1 MIKKQ
6 DDVTD
11 GLMRLR
17 NLAVRDKVDKF
28 LDRPAVYMQ
37 PHRNQLAKIE
47 FAKKKFKPKVMVGDL
62 RKPTNEFTSD
72 LTQIAHNTRLIKRRM
87 QEDGTKKSV
96 SLSQKRHKDRVRRKA
111 QAVVRE
117 QEDDLSLENYSW
129 LSDESEVMEDVKK
142 RAQNIRLRK

>member
-1 MIKKQ
+1 
-6 DDVTD
+6 
-11 GLMRLR
+11 
-17 NLAVRDKVDKF
+17 
-28 LDRPAVYMQ
+28 
-37 PHRNQLAKIE
+37 
-47 FAKKKFKPKVMVGDL
+47 
-62 RKPTNEFTSD
+62 
-72 LTQIAHNTRLIKRRM
+72 M